1 MLFFIENFVDTAN
14 VMLIINSYR
23 KILYYFGQMMF
34 VLCFLLLTPLIYL
47 LFNDSEVA
55 SAPAFIYAAFV
66 SFGLY
71 LLFGK
76 VLGRCDN
83 NSMSYSEA
91 AVSVC
96 ITWLMICAVSAI
108 PMMLLNRMNFTKAYF
123 EAMSGY
129 TTTGLSLIDYMATS
143 NLVYL
148 WRSIMQY
155 VGGAGIAIILICLGN
170 SPFGSSLSSAEGKSD
185 LLVPQIQRSAR
196 LVMII
201 YTGYAFG
208 GIACLHLAG
217 MGLFDSII
225 HTFGALSTG
234 GFSNHPES
242 ISWFKSISIESVTI
256 VLMFLGN
263 LNFLNAYLL
272 FGGKLKAFFKNGEV
286 KVQLVVIPLAVI
298 LMTVSFANTL
308 YGSLSRG
315 IRISVFESVSALTTT
330 GYSSTTYTHWPEF
343 GILTIA
349 LLMLLGGG
357 TNSTAGG
364 LKQYRLYLA
373 YKSFIQL
380 MKEVSSP
387 LGRIVRV
394 GYWWGKEK
402 KLVSTQLMHNL
413 FAFFLV
419 YLVVFTGG
427 VVVMVASGISFMG
440 AFFEFASALSNS
452 GLSLGITNS
461 DLHPGLIW
469 LQTTAMFLGRLEIMI
484 VFIVAAKVYRDVRRI
499 LL

>member
-1 MLFFIENFVDTAN
+1 MIKAN
-14 VMLIINSYR
+14 AKLIVYSYR
-23 KILYYFGQMMF
+23 KILFYFGQMMF
-34 VLCFLLLTPLIYL
+34 VLSGLLLTPLIYL
-47 LFNDSEVA
+47 LFNDSEITN
-55 SAPAFIYAAFV
+55 APAFLYASLI

-71 LLFGK
+71 LIFGK
-76 VLGRCDN
+76 LLGYCDD

-91 AVSVC
+91 AVSVF
-96 ITWLMICAVSAI
+96 ITWLVICAVSAI
-108 PMMLLNRMNFTKAYF
+108 PMMLLNRMSFTHAYF

-129 TTTGLSLIDYMATS
+129 TTTGLSLIDYVTTS

-185 LLVPQIQRSAR
+185 LLVPHIQRSAR

-201 YTGYAFG
+201 YAGYAIG
-208 GIACLHLAG
+208 GIAFMHLAG
-217 MGLFDSII
+217 MNWFDSII

-234 GFSNHPES
+234 GFSTHPES
-242 ISWFKSISIESVTI
+242 ISWYKSIPIETVTL
-256 VLMFLGN
+256 VLMLLGN

-272 FGGKLKAFFKNGEV
+272 FGGKLKAFLKNGEI
-286 KVQLVVIPLAVI
+286 KVQIVVIPLSVI
-298 LMTVSFANTL
+298 LLAMLFANTL
-308 YGSLSRG
+308 YGSLPRG
-315 IRISVFESVSALTTT
+315 LRVSVFETVSALTTT
-330 GYSSTTYTHWPEF
+330 GYSSTTYAHWPES
-343 GILTIA
+343 GILIIA

-364 LKQYRLYLA
+364 LKQFRLYLA
-373 YKSFIQL
+373 YKSFIQYI
-380 MKEVSSP
+380 KEISSP

-394 GYWWGKEK
+394 GYWWGQEK
-402 KLVSTQLMHNL
+402 KHVSVQLVHNL

-419 YLVVFTGG
+419 YFVVFLSG

-452 GLSLGITNS
+452 GLSLGITNTAM
-461 DLHPGLIW
+461 HPGLIW

-484 VFIVAAKVYRDVRRI
+484 VFIVAAKLYIDIRR
-499 LL
+499 LLF